1 MRATTKRRLKEIDV
15 GNNVIIP
22 VSKVDRGPMDCR
34 NIKGVVLEIIN
45 NGYRIGT
52 KVGTIVGL
60 MSRNQIEKIEGNSL
74 TLLDIPENTEVSV
87 RKAVQLLTLSGGQG
101 HVHCSCRGGCKTGKC
116 KCKRSNILCNSR
128 CHASVSCANK

>member
-1 MRATTKRRLKEIDV
+1 M
-15 GNNVIIP
+15 
-22 VSKVDRGPMDCR
+22 
-34 NIKGVVLEIIN
+34 KGVVLVIIN

-87 RKAVQLLTLSGGQG
+87 RKAARLLSLSGGQW
-101 HVHCSCRGGCKTGKC
+101 
-116 KCKRSNILCNSR
+116 SR
-128 CHASVSCANK
+128 TCALQLSGWL

>member
-1 MRATTKRRLKEIDV
+1 
-15 GNNVIIP
+15 
-22 VSKVDRGPMDCR
+22 MDSR
-34 NIKGVVLEIIN
+34 NIKGVVLVIIN

-87 RKAVQLLTLSGGQG
+87 RKAARLLSLSGGQG
-101 HVHCSCRGGCKTGKC
+101 HVHCSCRGGCKTRKC
-116 KCKRSNILCNSR
+116 KCKTSNILCNSR
-128 CHASVSCANK
+128 CHATGSTYFA

>member
-1 MRATTKRRLKEIDV
+1 
-15 GNNVIIP
+15 
-22 VSKVDRGPMDCR
+22 MDSR
-34 NIKGVVLEIIN
+34 NIKGAILEIIN

-60 MSRNQIEKIEGNSL
+60 MSRNQIETIEGNSL
-74 TLLDIPENTEVSV
+74 TLLDIPKNTEVSV
-87 RKAVQLLTLSGGQG
+87 RKAVQLLSLSGGQG

>member
-1 MRATTKRRLKEIDV
+1 
-15 GNNVIIP
+15 
-22 VSKVDRGPMDCR
+22 MDSR
-34 NIKGVVLEIIN
+34 NIKGVVLVIIN

-74 TLLDIPENTEVSV
+74 TLLDIPENTEFSV
-87 RKAVQLLTLSGGQG
+87 RKAARLLSLSGGQG
-101 HVHCSCRGGCKTGKC
+101 HVHCSCRGGCKTGTC

-128 CHASVSCANK
+128 CYATASK